1 MAKHNDLGKIGEEL
15 ALKYLKNKGFEIIE
29 CNYRY
34 KRLEVDIIAKFQDK
48 VRIIEVKTRSND
60 NFGNPEEA
68 LSFAKQKRLADA
80 ADFYLNDR
88 DIDMDVQFDLMAI
101 IKTNGTYKVEYIE
114 EAFYPYEIE

>member
-1 MAKHNDLGKIGEEL
+1 MAKHNELGKIGEKL

-34 KRLEVDIIAKFQDK
+34 KRLEIDIIARFQNK

-80 ADFYLNDR
+80 AYFYLNEK
-88 DIDMDVQFDLMAI
+88 DIDLDAQFDLITIM
-101 IKTNGTYKVEYIE
+101 KTNGMYKVEYIE